1 MSADDDEQ
9 GARALRVRVE
19 QVRDGNDVGADEGE
33 EVGRQGPGVGEPVV
47 VLGMGAA
54 LAVDDDGDDAD
65 DDGDEE
71 REETRLGLVD
81 AAAAT
86 GEPLD
91 QPVAAVAVRGQ
102 GDEGGDDLAGVG
114 VAGRGVRPV
123 VGGRLDDASVLRKR
137 GSASVCSWAVCLR
150 LIPSCRWR
158 CCRQE

>member
-1 MSADDDEQ
+1 MGADDDEQ
-9 GARALRVRVE
+9 GARALRVGVE

-33 EVGRQGPGVGEPVV
+33 EVRGECPGVGEPVV

-65 DDGDEE
+65 NDGDEE

-81 AAAAT
+81 AASAT

-91 QPVAAVAVRGQ
+91 EPVAAVAVRGQ

-123 VGGRLDDASVLRKR
+123 VRGRLDDASVLGKGVSSSMSLERCR
-137 GSASVCSWAVCLR
+137 R
-150 LIPSCRWR
+150 FIPSCRWR
-158 CCRQE
+158 CCRRE